1 MAGGWGS
8 DRAALSSAVARFRG
22 RFAASDEGRERKSPG
37 HGRKWGGSNMIPRE
51 GMPGGAETDP
61 AYEARHDAPVSSA
74 VPCAGS
80 GRSEDRLVQAL
91 SLHFRV
97 VWRSLRRFGVP
108 VAQVDDAVQH
118 VFATLARKLD
128 AVGEGKERAFLLAT
142 AARVAANVRRAE
154 QRAPRDDEQE
164 VDALEHPDPVPEE
177 LLEWKRR
184 RELLEGLLD
193 ALPHDQRTAFVL
205 FELEG
210 LSMIEISEALEIP
223 MGTVASRLR
232 RARARFEA
240 GARAIRARHD
250 RGHR

>member
-1 MAGGWGS
+1 
-8 DRAALSSAVARFRG
+8 
-22 RFAASDEGRERKSPG
+22 
-37 HGRKWGGSNMIPRE
+37 MIPRE
-51 GMPGGAETDP
+51 GMPGEVETDP
-61 AYEARHDAPVSSA
+61 GYDNRHDADAPADAPPSSA
-74 VPCAGS
+74 VASLGGS
-80 GRSEDRLVQAL
+80 GRADERLVQAL

-108 VAQVDDAVQH
+108 EAQVDDAVQH
-118 VFATLARKLD
+118 VFATLSRKLD
-128 AVGEGKERAFLLAT
+128 TVGVGKERAFLLAT

-154 QRAPRDDEQE
+154 QRERAPRDDEQ
-164 VDALEHPDPVPEE
+164 DIDSLEHPDPVPEE

-210 LSMIEISEALEIP
+210 LSMTEISEALEIP

-232 RARARFEA
+232 RARARFET
-240 GARAIRARHD
+240 GAQAIRKEHD
-250 RGHR
+250 GVRR

>member
-1 MAGGWGS
+1 
-8 DRAALSSAVARFRG
+8 
-22 RFAASDEGRERKSPG
+22 
-37 HGRKWGGSNMIPRE
+37 
-51 GMPGGAETDP
+51 MPGEAETDP
-61 AYEARHDAPVSSA
+61 GFDPRHDAEAPLPVA
-74 VPCAGS
+74 APES
-80 GRSEDRLVQAL
+80 GPARDERLVQAL

-108 VAQVDDAVQH
+108 ASQVDDAVQH
-118 VFATLARKLD
+118 VFATFSRRLD
-128 AVGEGKERAFLLAT
+128 AVDEGKERAFLLAT

-154 QRAPRDDEQE
+154 QRVALDDEQDL
-164 VDALEHPDPVPEE
+164 DALEHPDPVPEE

-184 RELLEGLLD
+184 RELLESLLD

-232 RARARFEA
+232 RARARFES
-240 GARAIRARHD
+240 GAQALRAKHD
-250 RGHR
+250 GGGR

>member
-1 MAGGWGS
+1 
-8 DRAALSSAVARFRG
+8 
-22 RFAASDEGRERKSPG
+22 
-37 HGRKWGGSNMIPRE
+37 MIPRE
-51 GMPGGAETDP
+51 GMPREAETDP
-61 AYEARHDAPVSSA
+61 GYDSRHDADAPRSRA
-74 VPCAGS
+74 VPMAGS
-80 GRSEDRLVQAL
+80 GAADERLVQAL

-108 VAQVDDAVQH
+108 EAQVDDAVQH
-118 VFATLARKLD
+118 VFATLSRKLD
-128 AVGEGKERAFLLAT
+128 TVGAGKERAFLLAT

-154 QRAPRDDEQE
+154 KRTQRDDEQDL
-164 VDALEHPDPVPEE
+164 DALEHPDPVPEE

-232 RARARFEA
+232 RARARFET
-240 GARAIRARHD
+240 GAQAVRKRHD
-250 RGHR
+250 GVRR

>member
-1 MAGGWGS
+1 
-8 DRAALSSAVARFRG
+8 
-22 RFAASDEGRERKSPG
+22 
-37 HGRKWGGSNMIPRE
+37 MIPPE
-51 GMPGGAETDP
+51 GMPGEAETDP
-61 AYEARHDAPVSSA
+61 GYEARHNAPQSSA
-74 VPCAGS
+74 VPLAAS
-80 GRSEDRLVQAL
+80 GRSDERLLQAL
-91 SLHFRV
+91 SSHFRV

-108 VAQVDDAVQH
+108 ALHVDDAAQH

-128 AVGEGKERAFLLAT
+128 AVERGKERAFLLAT
-142 AARVAANVRRAE
+142 AARVAANARRAE
-154 QRAPRDDEQE
+154 QRAPRDHEQE
-164 VDALEHPDPVPEE
+164 LDGLEHPDPVPEE

-232 RARARFEA
+232 RARERFEA
-240 GARAIRARHD
+240 GALAIRAKHRGD
-250 RGHR
+250 R

>member
-1 MAGGWGS
+1 
-8 DRAALSSAVARFRG
+8 
-22 RFAASDEGRERKSPG
+22 
-37 HGRKWGGSNMIPRE
+37 MIPRE
-51 GMPGGAETDP
+51 GMPGEAETDTR
-61 AYEARHDAPVSSA
+61 YDARHEADASLSRA
-74 VPCAGS
+74 VAVTGS
-80 GRSEDRLVQAL
+80 GHADERLVQAL

-108 VAQVDDAVQH
+108 VSQVDDAVQH
-118 VFATLARKLD
+118 VFATLSRKLD
-128 AVGEGKERAFLLAT
+128 TVVAGKERAFLLAT
-142 AARVAANVRRAE
+142 AARVAANVRRSE

-164 VDALEHPDPVPEE
+164 LDALEHPDPVPEE

-184 RELLEGLLD
+184 RELLESLLD
-193 ALPHDQRTAFVL
+193 ALPHDQRTAFAL

-210 LSMIEISEALEIP
+210 LSMIEISESLEIP

-240 GARAIRARHD
+240 GARAVRARHD